1 MNLETSP
8 AAIQR
13 LLDAGGPTLL
23 KQMVG
28 LFLENT
34 PLRIAVVVAGEK
46 TGDWPAVER
55 AAHSMKSSAAYLGFP
70 GLSEQAARIEELAG
84 QRRGDEI
91 RPLVQEVS
99 DAFPA
104 VCDLLKKMA
113 EGASAP

>member
-8 AAIQR
+8 AAIQ
-13 LLDAGGPTLL
+13 LLLEAGGPPLL

-28 LFLENT
+28 LFLQNT
-34 PLRIAVVVAGEK
+34 PLRIAAAVAGE
-46 TGDWPAVER
+46 TAGDWLAVER

-70 GLSEQAARIEELAG
+70 GLSEQAARVEELAG

-91 RPLVQEVS
+91 RPLLQEIS

-113 EGASAP
+113 GGASAP